1 MINITYKM
9 ILENTNTELEDNTGI
24 QYSITIFED
33 QANIC
38 HEQVNLMFLFI
49 YYFKLFVILASS
61 GQFYLGYY
69 LG

>member
-1 MINITYKM
+1 M

-49 YYFKLFVILASS
+49 YYFKMFVILASS
-61 GQFYLGYY
+61 GQFYFRRNDPKSV
-69 LG
+69 